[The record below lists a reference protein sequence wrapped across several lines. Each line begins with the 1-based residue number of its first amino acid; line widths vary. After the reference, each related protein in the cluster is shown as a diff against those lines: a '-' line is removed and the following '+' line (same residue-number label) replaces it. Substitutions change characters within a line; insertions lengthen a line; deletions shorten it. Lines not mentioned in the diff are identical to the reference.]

1 MARRTEN
8 YFLDNP
14 SRFTRPMQMVRSKYA
29 EEEVISMGRMNSTS
43 TAMRRS
49 SSAMSSADMNDL
61 IRKKA
66 YELYEK
72 RGRKGGNALSDWL
85 EAERI
90 VRASSR

>member
-1 MARRTEN
+1 MA
-8 YFLDNP
+8 
-14 SRFTRPMQMVRSKYA
+14 K
-29 EEEVISMGRMNSTS
+29 MNSTS

-49 SSAMSSADMNDL
+49 TQTISGDMNDL

-72 RGRKGGNALSDWL
+72 RGRKSGNALSDWL

-90 VRASSR
+90 VRASMR

>member
-1 MARRTEN
+1 MA
-8 YFLDNP
+8 
-14 SRFTRPMQMVRSKYA
+14 K
-29 EEEVISMGRMNSTS
+29 MNSTS

-49 SSAMSSADMNDL
+49 TQTVSGGNVNEL

-90 VRASSR
+90 VRAGLR